1 MCDNTNQEN
10 HITEKSTSVCSVFLN
25 PNQPHKSLNTITHTP
40 GKKKKDVEV
49 FDIKQEVFLY
59 GHTLTQGI
67 CSSWQMRL
75 RCQSSVC
82 IFHREKKRKEI
93 SVFSFESAVRLI
105 RYLRLNLQ
113 NLCSAL
119 SLPTGMLNRYTAHH
133 PTFPKDKDCYQN
145 VSGEEIQSDPK
156 LSATAI

>member
-1 MCDNTNQEN
+1 M
-10 HITEKSTSVCSVFLN
+10 K
-25 PNQPHKSLNTITHTP
+25 
-40 GKKKKDVEV
+40 
-49 FDIKQEVFLY
+49 
-59 GHTLTQGI
+59 
-67 CSSWQMRL
+67 L

-93 SVFSFESAVRLI
+93 SVFSFESAVHLI

-133 PTFPKDKDCYQN
+133 PTSPKDKVCYQN
-145 VSGEEIQSDPK
+145 VSSKEMQSDPK
-156 LSATAI
+156 WSATAIWSQSMWSQIHISFKSTKKKGKQIIKIANVRKLQWIWVCMNISDSIFLFLMSS